1 MNHRMQATACGLVL
15 IGLGGLL
22 SPRAVAQNLELVV
35 SPQDT
40 HTLHIRVEKETV
52 SMSPQTCILLLG
64 TQRLDPPIATVAGHF
79 YLGGTLLP
87 YTMPNL
93 PAWTTVPP
101 ITWVT
106 KEFQLA
112 PPPPALVGT
121 TVWLQALIGKSL
133 LTSPANWTF
142 GTPDLSERSPQE
154 IRPTGPLGSTFGG
167 VGQLRSG
174 DMNGD
179 DIPDLAFFKVLVGP
193 LQGQGLVV
201 VALGPDFSQQ
211 LEFSSPN
218 PALNTNFGGVF
229 HLADLDADGDDDLI
243 ASEFPNPIDGFA
255 HLYVFAG
262 GPNPSPVPTTT
273 FHTTFLGYPG
283 YYESLSTGD
292 LDGDGVLELVAGRP
306 RAYVGTT
313 IEAGRVDVFRG
324 TSLQPV
330 TTIPNPVPAAQERFG
345 EHVAIADVNG
355 DGYPDLV
362 ESSTL
367 ADVNGLQNAGRAHV
381 FYGPTFSL
389 AGTID
394 APAPTAIGRFGAP
407 VAFLDLDGAGG
418 KEILISNLSG
428 TSAWIY
434 SGSTL
439 ELLRTI
445 TPPHPVKV
453 SEAWFL
459 GYNIEVVDFNTDGFQ
474 DVVLGSQRAVNSWD
488 SCTGNA
494 YDGMF
499 LIAYGPY
506 YRTFRSIFDPQ
517 GECSAQFGSA
527 FAVEDFDGDGDPDLA
542 VGVPNSKLGGQNV
555 GRIELFFDR

>member
-1 MNHRMQATACGLVL
+1 MNHRIQATACGLL
-15 IGLGGLL
+15 IGLGGPLT
-22 SPRAVAQNLELVV
+22 SRAVAQNLELVV
-35 SPQDT
+35 SPQDINK
-40 HTLHIRVEKETV
+40 LHVRVEKETV

-64 TQRLDPPIATVAGHF
+64 TQRLDPPIATVAGHL
-79 YLGGTLLP
+79 YLGGTILP

-142 GTPDLSERSPQE
+142 GTPDLSEGNPRE
-154 IRPTGPLGSTFGG
+154 IRPNGPLGSTFGG
-167 VGQLRSG
+167 VGVLQSCDL
-174 DMNGD
+174 NGD
-179 DIPDLAFFKVLVGP
+179 AIPDLAFYKVLVGP

-211 LEFSSPN
+211 IEFSSPN
-218 PALNTNFGGVF
+218 PVVNANFGGAF
-229 HLADLDADGDDDLI
+229 HLADLDGDGDDDLI
-243 ASEFPNPIDGFA
+243 ASEFPNPVDGFA

-273 FHTTFLGYPG
+273 FHSTFLGYPG
-283 YYESLSTGD
+283 YYGSLATGD
-292 LDGDGVLELVAGRP
+292 LDGDGALELVAGRP

-313 IEAGRVDVFRG
+313 SEAGRVDVFRG
-324 TSLQPV
+324 LRLQPIA
-330 TTIPNPVPAAQERFG
+330 TIPHPVPGEQERFG
-345 EHVAIADVNG
+345 EQVAIADVNG
-355 DGYPDLV
+355 DGHPDLV
-362 ESSTL
+362 ESSTV

-381 FYGPTFSL
+381 FYGPTLSL

-394 APAPTAIGRFGAP
+394 APVPTSLGRFGAP

-418 KEILISNLSG
+418 KEILISNLLG

-439 ELLRTI
+439 GLLRTI
-445 TPPHPVKV
+445 TPPHLAKV
-453 SEAWFL
+453 SEALFL
-459 GYNIEVVDFNTDGFQ
+459 GFEIETVDFNSDGFQ
-474 DVVLGSQRAVNSWD
+474 DIVLGSPRAVNSWD
-488 SCTGNA
+488 ACTANV

-542 VGVPNSKLGGQNV
+542 VGVSTSKQAGQSV
-555 GRIELFFDR
+555 GRIELLFDR